1 MSNDSHRDMTPE
13 EEVRG
18 FNPPPSRRL
27 WRDCI
32 LPRTIIPLFWL
43 AWLALVPARL
53 RGGARNLDRP
63 RRLAIESGIIG
74 WTHVYFEEL
83 LESAQER
90 YGSEAVLK
98 ETINRD
104 QPYLPQFL
112 ANVDRDEPTH
122 VVLDVRTPN
131 QSWTGSLREAF
142 LTARHLLKRNI
153 TPIVVLT
160 DAFYRRQRWHA
171 AVLTAHSGVVV
182 TFASASIVRAIFPH
196 KRVRGPLPMPIS
208 VSRQRWLE
216 AERAKRPRSPEVRVQ
231 FIGSVYP
238 PRDRFLAV
246 AGRLL
251 KERGIEL
258 RINGDKA
265 GTSNEDYWRTLVN
278 ADVIVTTTMQGPP
291 RPYMDWIWVQQAVFR
306 YAESTAAGAALV
318 AAPVDGGFP
327 DFVRDQDFLEFHGVH
342 EAVEC
347 VTRLVEDPQLRIALA
362 EHGHATSRRLSTEFA
377 FWEAI
382 DQALGSPVST

>member
-1 MSNDSHRDMTPE
+1 MSDHSQREMTPDE
-13 EEVRG
+13 EARG
-18 FNPPPSRRL
+18 FNPPPTRRL
-27 WRDCI
+27 WRDRI
-32 LPRTIIPLFWL
+32 LPTTIIPLFWL
-43 AWLALVPARL
+43 AWLALLPARL
-53 RGGARNLDRP
+53 RGRARNLDRP
-63 RRLAIESGIIG
+63 RRLAIESGITG

-83 LESAQER
+83 LASAKER
-90 YGSEAVLK
+90 YGSEAVLQ

-104 QPYLPQFL
+104 QPYLPQFR
-112 ANVDRDEPTH
+112 ANVDRDEPSH
-122 VVLDVRTPN
+122 LVLDVRTPD

-182 TFASASIVRAIFPH
+182 TFANDSIVRPIFPH
-196 KRVRGPLPMPIS
+196 TRIRGPLPMPIS
-208 VSRQRWLE
+208 VARQEWLE
-216 AERAKRPRSPEVRVQ
+216 AERAKRPHSPDVQVQ

-246 AGRLL
+246 VGGLL

-265 GTSNEDYWRTLVN
+265 GTSNEEYWRTLVN

-327 DFVRDQDFLEFHGVH
+327 FFVKDQDFLEFHGVH
-342 EAVEC
+342 EAIEC
-347 VTRLVEDPQLRIALA
+347 VTRLVEDPQRRMALA

-377 FWEAI
+377 FWSAI
-382 DQALGSPVST
+382 DQALGSPAST

>member
-1 MSNDSHRDMTPE
+1 MSHDSQREMTPE
-13 EEVRG
+13 EEARG
-18 FNPPPSRRL
+18 FNPLPTRRI
-27 WRDCI
+27 WRDRL

-43 AWLALVPARL
+43 AWLALLPARL
-53 RGGARNLDRP
+53 RGRAKTLDRP

-83 LESAQER
+83 LASARER
-90 YGSEAVLK
+90 YGTNAVLQQ
-98 ETINRD
+98 TIDRDAPYLSQFRANIDRD
-104 QPYLPQFL
+104 Q
-112 ANVDRDEPTH
+112 PTH
-122 VVLDVRTPN
+122 VVLDVRTPG
-131 QSWTGSLREAF
+131 QTWTHSLREAF
-142 LTARHLLKRNI
+142 FTARHLLRRNI

-182 TFASASIVRAIFPH
+182 TFAHRRIVRPIFPH
-196 KRVRGPLPMPIS
+196 TRILGPLPMPIS
-208 VSRQRWLE
+208 VSRQQWLE
-216 AERAKRPRSPEVRVQ
+216 AERAKRPDTPDIRVQ

-246 AGRLL
+246 VDGFL

-327 DFVRDQDFLEFHGVH
+327 YFVKDEDFLEFHGVH
-342 EAVEC
+342 EAIEC
-347 VTRLVEDPQLRIALA
+347 VTRLVSDPKRRTALA
-362 EHGHATSRRLSTEFA
+362 EHGHATSHRLSTEFA
-377 FWEAI
+377 FWDAI
-382 DQALGSPVST
+382 DQALASPAST

>member
-1 MSNDSHRDMTPE
+1 MSSKNQFQMTPE

-18 FNPPPSRRL
+18 FNPAPTRRL
-27 WRDCI
+27 WRDRI
-32 LPRTIIPLFWL
+32 LPRMVTPLFWL
-43 AWLALVPARL
+43 AWLALLPARFQ
-53 RGGARNLDRP
+53 RSPRPLDRP
-63 RRLAIESGIIG
+63 RRVAIESGIIG

-83 LESAQER
+83 LASARER
-90 YGSEAVLK
+90 YGTDAVLK
-98 ETINRD
+98 ATINRD
-104 QPYLPQFL
+104 EPYLPQL
-112 ANVDRDEPTH
+112 RANIDRDEPTH
-122 VVLDVRTPN
+122 VVLDVRTPD
-131 QSWTGSLREAF
+131 QKWTSSLRDAF
-142 LTARHLLKRNI
+142 LTSRDLLRRDI

-182 TFASASIVRAIFPH
+182 TFANRSIVRPIFPH
-196 KRVRGPLPMPIS
+196 SRLLGPLPMPIS
-208 VSRQRWLE
+208 VSRQDWLE
-216 AERAKRPRSPEVRVQ
+216 EERAGRQQSSAVRVQ

-246 AGRLL
+246 VGDLL
-251 KERGIEL
+251 KERGIDL
-258 RINGDKA
+258 LINADKA
-265 GTSNEDYWRTLVN
+265 GTSNEDYWRTLVT
-278 ADVIVTTTMQGPP
+278 ADIIVTTTMQGPP

-327 DFVRDQDFLEFHGVH
+327 YFAKDRDFLEFRSVH
-342 EAVEC
+342 EAVDS
-347 VTRLVEDPQLRIALA
+347 VTLLVEDSQRRRSLA

-382 DQALGSPVST
+382 DQALESPAST

>member
-1 MSNDSHRDMTPE
+1 MSNDSHRAMTPE
-13 EEVRG
+13 EEARG
-18 FNPPPSRRL
+18 FNPPPSRRF
-27 WRDCI
+27 WRDRI
-32 LPRTIIPLFWL
+32 LPRSIIPLYWL
-43 AWLALVPARL
+43 VWLALLPSRVQGKAREV
-53 RGGARNLDRP
+53 GRP

-90 YGSEAVLK
+90 YGSDSVLK
-98 ETINRD
+98 EAINRD
-104 QPYLPQFL
+104 EPYLPQFR
-112 ANVDRDEPTH
+112 ANIDRDEPTH

-182 TFASASIVRAIFPH
+182 TFASDRILRPIFPH
-196 KRVRGPLPMPIS
+196 KRIRGPLPMPIS
-208 VSRQRWLE
+208 VSRQQWLE
-216 AERAKRPRSPEVRVQ
+216 TERSKRPQTPDIRVQ

-246 AGRLL
+246 VGGML

-327 DFVRDQDFLEFHGVH
+327 HFVKDQDFLEFHGVH

-347 VTRLVEDPQLRIALA
+347 IARLVEDPQLRTALA

-377 FWEAI
+377 FWKAI
-382 DQALGSPVST
+382 DQALASPVST